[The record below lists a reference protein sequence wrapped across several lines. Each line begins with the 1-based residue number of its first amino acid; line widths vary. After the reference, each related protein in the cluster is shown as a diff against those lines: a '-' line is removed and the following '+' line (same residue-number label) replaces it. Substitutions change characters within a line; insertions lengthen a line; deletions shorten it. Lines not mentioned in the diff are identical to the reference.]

1 MTNNRQKLER
11 EGVAVGSTAS
21 PAGGIPTVIDVVMA
35 ARGEA
40 PTVVANVEAA
50 LVCRFTREVV
60 VVDDGSRDDTAERAE
75 AAGAKVIRR
84 EGAIG
89 SKALAMAAGVA
100 ASDAPAI
107 LFVDADCTGLTG
119 AHLDAVCRPF
129 LEGRAVMSIGFFD
142 YGRFWNWL
150 VLRTPPLS
158 GQRVVP
164 RWVFEAI
171 PPEHLHGY
179 TVEVRMNE
187 VLCEARLPFS
197 GRIMAGTYHRTKR
210 HKVGRAEGMRQTWLM
225 YKSLVCLLVPLGD
238 IRWRT
243 YWFYLRNLTVEATAE
258 PGD

>member
-1 MTNNRQKLER
+1 
-11 EGVAVGSTAS
+11 
-21 PAGGIPTVIDVVMA
+21 MA
-35 ARGEA
+35 A
-40 PTVVANVEAA
+40 NVGAA
-50 LVCRFTREVV
+50 LACRFTREVI
-60 VVDDGSRDDTAERAE
+60 VVDDGSGDDTAERAK

-84 EGAIG
+84 DGVIG

-129 LEGRAVMSIGFFD
+129 LEGRAIMSLGFFD
-142 YGRFWNWL
+142 YSRLLNWL
-150 VLRTPPLS
+150 VLHTPPLS
-158 GQRVVP
+158 GQRIVP

-171 PPEHLHGY
+171 PPDKLLGY

-210 HKVGRAEGMRQTWLM
+210 DKVGRTEGLRQTWRM
-225 YKSLVCLLVPLGD
+225 YKSLVTLLVPLGD

-243 YWFYLRNLTVEATAE
+243 YWFYLRNLTVE
-258 PGD
+258 G